1 MVGHTLTNFM
11 VTSIPTNSIVSI
23 GVFVTYNG
31 IVSLDRLK
39 ILIEK
44 KFKLNNKHHIDSFSF
59 VILFWKSYHHNTS
72 SRFPLL
78 PIVFLPIMVL
88 IMPFP

>member
-11 VTSIPTNSIVSI
+11 VTFISTNFIVSI
-23 GVFVTYNG
+23 GVFITYNG

-39 ILIEK
+39 LRIEK
-44 KFKLNNKHHIDSFSF
+44 NFKFNNKHHIDSFSF
-59 VILFWKSYHHNTS
+59 VMLFWKSYHHKTS

-78 PIVFLPIMVL
+78 PIFVPIMVL
-88 IMPFP
+88 IVPFP

>member
-11 VTSIPTNSIVSI
+11 VTSIPTNFI
-23 GVFVTYNG
+23 VFVVVFITYNG
-31 IVSLDRLK
+31 IVSSDRLK

-44 KFKLNNKHHIDSFSF
+44 RFKLNNKHHIDSLSF

-72 SRFPLL
+72 SCFPLL
-78 PIVFLPIMVL
+78 SIVFLPIMVL